1 MLSEIKSEKDKY
13 YMLSLRYGE
22 SKKYNK
28 LVVISEERKRGK
40 GQYRGRGLRGTNC
53 QV

>member
-1 MLSEIKSEKDKY
+1 MDLEGIVLSEIKSEKDKY

-28 LVVISEERKRGK
+28 LVNITKKKQIHR
-40 GQYRGRGLRGTNC
+40 
-53 QV
+53 